1 MGACF
6 ENVEWR
12 PWKTFEC
19 VIQSHD
25 YIALTPFPIM
35 CVLYVTQMLHNTM
48 ATDLQ
53 QFGTPNF
60 HETAKFCKMF
70 DHSLTA

>member
-1 MGACF
+1 
-6 ENVEWR
+6 
-12 PWKTFEC
+12 
-19 VIQSHD
+19 
-25 YIALTPFPIM
+25 M